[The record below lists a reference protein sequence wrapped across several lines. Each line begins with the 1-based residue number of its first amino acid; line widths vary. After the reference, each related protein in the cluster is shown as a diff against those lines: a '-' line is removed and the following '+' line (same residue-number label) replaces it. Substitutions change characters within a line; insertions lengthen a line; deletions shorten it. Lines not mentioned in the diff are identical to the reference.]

1 MELTRKILEGDVR
14 AAARLMTM
22 IENGVLEARAAL
34 KSLYP
39 HTGSGY
45 IIGITG
51 PPGSGKSTLTDQ
63 LTDELRKRRKT
74 VGIVAVDPTSPF
86 TGGAILADRI
96 RMQRHSL
103 DADVFIR
110 SMATR
115 GHLGGLARATND
127 IVDVMDAAGKEVI
140 LIETVGVGQDE
151 VEVMGTAHTCVVV
164 SVPGLGDEVQ
174 EI

>member
-34 KSLYP
+34 KSLYA

-63 LTDELRKRRKT
+63 LIDELRKRRKT
-74 VGIVAVDPTSPF
+74 V
-86 TGGAILADRI
+86 
-96 RMQRHSL
+96 
-103 DADVFIR
+103 
-110 SMATR
+110 
-115 GHLGGLARATND
+115 
-127 IVDVMDAAGKEVI
+127 
-140 LIETVGVGQDE
+140 
-151 VEVMGTAHTCVVV
+151 
-164 SVPGLGDEVQ
+164 
-174 EI
+174 